1 MLQRFLLIWLILS
14 STVALLWPRI
24 GLPFDPFLLAGGNG
38 IRGLIV
44 VVMFCIGTLLATE
57 EVDALYKRWPTVIV
71 GTTIQYVSMPLLAWI
86 MIQIFQPTPQ
96 IAAGILIVGCVPGA
110 MASNVLT
117 LAARGNVSYSVSLT
131 TCATLLSP
139 FVVPWILKFTISD
152 DVNYDGNAAVSMLV
166 LTVVLPVV
174 SGHLFR
180 QVVSGHPFRQWVG
193 KDFARASR
201 IMQAVANLAIL
212 GVIAIAIALKRNEL
226 QEITWSLLGIL
237 AAINMGGYLAGY
249 FGGAAAKIPEPMRRA
264 LTLEVGMQNAG
275 AGTALAIHLFG
286 ESSPATIPCVLYT
299 FGCMLTGTVLA
310 TIWRSFIPGE
320 QPIAE

>member
-24 GLPFDPFLLAGGNG
+24 GLQFDPFLLAGGDG
-38 IRGLIV
+38 IHGLIV

-86 MIQIFQPTPQ
+86 MIQIFQPSPQ
-96 IAAGILIVGCVPGA
+96 IAAGIMIVGCVPGA

-139 FVVPWILKFTISD
+139 FVVPWILNFTISD
-152 DVNYDGNAAVSMLV
+152 DVNYDGNAAVLMLV
-166 LTVVLPVV
+166 LTVVLPVI
-174 SGHLFR
+174 SGHLLR
-180 QVVSGHPFRQWVG
+180 RRVRG
-193 KDFARASR
+193 DFERATG
-201 IMQAVANLAIL
+201 MLQAVANLAIL
-212 GVIAIAIALKRNEL
+212 GIIAIAIAIKRNEL

-249 FGGAAAKIPEPMRRA
+249 FGGAVAKIPEPMRRA

-310 TIWRSFIPGE
+310 TIWRNFVPDEEASE
-320 QPIAE
+320 QPTAE

>member
-14 STVALLWPRI
+14 STVALVWPRI
-24 GLPFDPFLLAGGNG
+24 GLEFDPFLLAGGNG

-44 VVMFCIGTLLATE
+44 VVMFCIGTLLAIE
-57 EVDALYKRWPTVIV
+57 EVDALFKRWPTVIV

-86 MIQIFQPTPQ
+86 MIQIFQPAPQ

-139 FVVPWILKFTISD
+139 FVVPWVLKFTISD
-152 DVNYDGNAAVSMLV
+152 DVNYDGKKAVSMLL

-174 SGHLFR
+174 SGHLLRRFT
-180 QVVSGHPFRQWVG
+180 GGFE
-193 KDFARASR
+193 RATG
-201 IMQAVANLAIL
+201 MLQTVANLAIL
-212 GVIAIAIALKRNEL
+212 GIIAIAIALKRNEL

-237 AAINMGGYLAGY
+237 AAINIGGYLAGY
-249 FGGAAAKIPEPMRRA
+249 FGGVATKIPEPMRRA

-299 FGCMLTGTVLA
+299 FGCMLTGTILA
-310 TIWRSFIPGE
+310 TIWRNFVPGE
-320 QPIAE
+320 QPMAE